1 MLPLPE
7 LTIAQFKSRI
17 RFFVVLLI
25 IAVIGILAW
34 HIDSERNAIIT
45 AAELQSQGYSRAL
58 SEHAGSAFAEADR
71 ALREV
76 VNDIAE
82 RGGIDHIER
91 RTLFNI
97 IRRQGGDTPQIGSI
111 FLTDRSGIMV
121 VNSLEFPSKQINV
134 SDREYFIFDRDKPDT
149 GLFISRPLISRLVN
163 RWRFTMTRPLTYP
176 DGRFA
181 GLAAVAFEINYFHR
195 FYTSISLGPRGKVQ
209 LIRTDGSPL
218 LSEPFTENAFAVDF
232 KRSALFRDHLG
243 TTQSGTFHDN
253 KNIEDQSPRIVSYHR
268 LSRFPVVAVVSLHR
282 DDILTP
288 WKRKVTYETATT
300 LGLCLALF
308 LLMQLLLRHLD
319 QLQATQNSLREQ
331 QEQVRIK
338 AAQIDSANDAIL
350 LMDTDGRLVH
360 FNNALCQMIGY
371 DQNELQGA
379 LLHDFEPPEFAAR
392 LVPAISSIM
401 EHGEAIFESAYLTK
415 RGAILPVEVHART
428 MESEGTKRILSIV
441 RDISERKHSELR
453 EQTRLRILEE
463 MATGVDLSELLTNIV
478 RFVEQERKGLLCSIS
493 IADETGQFLRHGAAP
508 SLPQFYNKAVDGVR
522 IAEGMGCCGT
532 AAHRRQR
539 VVVEDVDGDPLWK
552 GFRPVSEAGLRA
564 CWSEPVKSSQGE
576 LLGTFACY
584 HRERHAPDET
594 EIQLIESAA
603 HLASIAIER
612 FKSEELKSQLE
623 AQLHHVQKIEAIGQ
637 LAGGIAHDFNNLL
650 TPIIGYADMIQ
661 HKLPEGDPLSG
672 KVNGITAAAFK
683 ARDLTQQLLSFGRK
697 QMLDMKSVDLNQV
710 LGNFQDIL
718 RRTIR
723 ENITIDIRLASG
735 GIAIWAD
742 RGQIEQILL
751 NLVVNAQ
758 DAISGNGM
766 ILMETGHVMLD
777 NEYTRLHPGVQPGP
791 YALLDFS
798 DNGCGMNDET
808 LSHIFEPFFTT
819 KQVGHGTGLGLA
831 TVYGIIKQ
839 HEGYISVKSRV
850 GEGTTF
856 SIYLPLSREPITTTS
871 ADSVVTAT
879 TDGAT
884 TGERTILVVEDNE
897 MVRTM
902 TVELLESSGYRVLVA
917 DRPSAAVELMNRY
930 GNSVALLVSDVIM
943 PEMSGQELH
952 ENLLETFPD
961 LKVLYISGYTNE
973 LFVHRGMLEEGVNF
987 LQKPFT
993 TEKLLKEVQRIA
1005 SEAEEPANQLSFKLN
1020 PC

>member
-1 MLPLPE
+1 MFPLPE

-17 RFFVVLLI
+17 RFFVGLLVM
-25 IAVIGILAW
+25 AVISIMVW
-34 HIDSERNAIIT
+34 HINYERSAIVT
-45 AAELQSQGYSRAL
+45 AAERQSQGYSRAL

-76 VNDIAE
+76 VNEIDE
-82 RGGIDHIER
+82 RGGIDRIER

-111 FLTDRSGIMV
+111 FLTDRSGMMI
-121 VNSLEFPSKQINV
+121 VNSLEFPSRQIDV
-134 SDREYFIFDRDKPDT
+134 ADREYYLYDRDTPGA
-149 GLFISRPLISRLVN
+149 GLFISRPLISRLAN
-163 RWRFTMTRPLTYP
+163 CWRFTMTRPLTSP
-176 DGRFA
+176 DGRFT
-181 GLAAVAFEINYFHR
+181 GLAAVAFEIDYFHR

-209 LIRTDGSPL
+209 LIRTDGWPL

-232 KRSALFRDHLG
+232 KRSSLFRNHLK
-243 TTQSGTFHDN
+243 TNQSGTFHDN
-253 KNIEDQSPRIVSYHR
+253 KSIEDGSPRIVSYNR
-268 LSRFPVVAVVSLHR
+268 LSRFPVVAVVSLHQ

-288 WKRKVTYETATT
+288 WKRHVTYETVTT
-300 LGLCLALF
+300 LGLCLAVC
-308 LLMQLLLRHLD
+308 LLTQLLLRHLE
-319 QLQATQNSLREQ
+319 QLQKTQNSLREQ

-350 LMDTDGRLVH
+350 LMDTDGRLVR
-360 FNNALCQMIGY
+360 FNNALCQMTGY
-371 DQNELQGA
+371 GQNELQGA
-379 LLHDFEPPEFAAR
+379 LLHDFEPPGFAAR
-392 LVPAISSIM
+392 FVPGIRQIL

-415 RGAILPVEVHART
+415 GGAILPVEVHART
-428 MESEGTKRILSIV
+428 MDSEGIKRILSIV

-463 MATGVDLSELLTNIV
+463 MATGVDLPDLLTAIV

-493 IADETGQFLRHGAAP
+493 IVDETGEFLHHGAAP
-508 SLPQFYNKAVDGVR
+508 SLPEFYNKAVARVR

-532 AAHRRQR
+532 AAHRCQR
-539 VVVEDVDGDPLWK
+539 IIVEEIEGNPLWK
-552 GFRPVSEAGLRA
+552 GFRPVREAGLRA

-612 FKSEELKSQLE
+612 FKSEELKSRLE
-623 AQLHHVQKIEAIGQ
+623 SQLHHVQKIEAIGQ

-661 HKLPEGDPLSG
+661 HKLPDGDPLSA
-672 KVNGITAAAFK
+672 KVKGIMGAAFK

-710 LGNFQDIL
+710 LGSFQDIL

-766 ILMETGHVMLD
+766 IMMEIGHVVLD
-777 NEYTRLHPGVQPGP
+777 DEYARLHPGIQPGP
-791 YALLDFS
+791 YALLDVG
-798 DNGCGMNDET
+798 DNGCGMDDET

-819 KQVGHGTGLGLA
+819 KQVGHGTGLGLS

-839 HEGYISVKSRV
+839 HEGYISVKSHV

-879 TDGAT
+879 SDGT
-884 TGERTILVVEDNE
+884 TPGERTILVVEDNE

-902 TVELLESSGYRVLVA
+902 TVELLELSGYHVLTA
-917 DRPSAAVELMNRY
+917 DRPSTAVELMNQH
-930 GNSVALLVSDVIM
+930 GNRVALLVSDVVM

-952 ENLLETFPD
+952 ENLLETFPG

-973 LFVHRGMLEEGVNF
+973 LFVHSGMLEEGVNF

-993 TEKLLKEVQRIA
+993 TEKLLKAVQRLA
-1005 SEAEEPANQLSFKLN
+1005 NEEPANQLSFKLN
-1020 PC
+1020 PY